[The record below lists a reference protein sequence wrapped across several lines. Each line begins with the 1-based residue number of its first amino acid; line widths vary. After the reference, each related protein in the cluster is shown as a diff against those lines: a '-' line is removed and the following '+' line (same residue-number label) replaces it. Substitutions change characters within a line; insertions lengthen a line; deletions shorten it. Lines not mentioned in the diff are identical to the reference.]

1 LKIIKDVGSIGIAD
15 IIASGVGSIFWLYLA
30 SLLTAENYGEIQF
43 YVSLAGM
50 AFAFSMLGARNT
62 IIVYEAKKIGLRRIL
77 FLISIIGGI
86 CASVVLWILYQRLDI
101 ISLSLGMI
109 FGELAIGYFLGKK
122 LFVKYAIFTVLQKIL
137 MVSLAIGFYFII
149 GIEGVIYGI
158 GFSYIPFVLITL
170 SNFRG
175 KKIELKPL
183 RTHYGFI
190 INNYALIL
198 VGNAKG
204 NLDKLLIAPLIGFG
218 ILGNY
223 SIAFQVYLVLMVF
236 TNIIYKYSLTHDA
249 SGIFSKKIKI
259 FTIIISVIFSIIGI
273 MIVPQIIPIY
283 FPNFI
288 DSIQVIPILSLAVIP
303 NTISL
308 LYSSKFLGDEKGKVI
323 LIGIIFNTSLYL
335 ILISFL
341 SQLYSIQ
348 GIGISYLISSITYA
362 IFLFIVTNY
371 QSKINKYLKKK

>member
-1 LKIIKDVGSIGIAD
+1 
-15 IIASGVGSIFWLYLA
+15 
-30 SLLTAENYGEIQF
+30 
-43 YVSLAGM
+43 
-50 AFAFSMLGARNT
+50 
-62 IIVYEAKKIGLRRIL
+62 
-77 FLISIIGGI
+77 
-86 CASVVLWILYQRLDI
+86 
-101 ISLSLGMI
+101 
-109 FGELAIGYFLGKK
+109 
-122 LFVKYAIFTVLQKIL
+122 

-149 GIEGVIYGI
+149 GIEGIIYGI

-170 SNFRG
+170 SNFKG
-175 KKIELKPL
+175 KKIELKLL

-236 TNIIYKYSLTHDA
+236 TNIVYKYSLTHDA

-259 FTIIISVIFSIIGI
+259 FTIIISIIFSIIGI
-273 MIVPQIIPIY
+273 VIVPQIIPIY

-323 LIGIIFNTSLYL
+323 LIGMIFNTSLYL

-341 SQLYSIQ
+341 SQIYSIQ
-348 GIGISYLISSITYA
+348 GIGISYLISSIAYT
-362 IFLFIVTNY
+362 IFLFMVTNN
-371 QSKINKYLKKK
+371 QHKKNKNFNK